1 MKPFAQFVGFVLII
15 IGGFW
20 VGMQWG
26 AVRPAK
32 TNLNPIIPEMPTKTP
47 IVPVIV
53 PAEEVAPTPTEEKPQ
68 EEVVAPVTTNTTVD
82 PNLPKNK
89 TDKVVRYDS
98 SRFKYGF
105 EMPANVYFSAFN
117 GEAGAVHTV
126 GIAKEDPETLA
137 DAAVRIYFYG
147 KKVVPELQNASNG
160 RVVDPAGTFIYLL
173 LNNEYSVKIEAL
185 NINHPVVQKVI
196 ETIQINV

>member
-1 MKPFAQFVGFVLII
+1 MKSFAQFVGFTLII

-26 AVRPAK
+26 SVRPAK
-32 TNLNPIIPEMPTKTP
+32 TNLNPIIPEVPTKAP
-47 IVPVIV
+47 IVPIIV
-53 PAEEVAPTPTEEKPQ
+53 PVEEPSPVEMEEKPA
-68 EEVVAPVTTNTTVD
+68 EVEPSTPVTNTTVD
-82 PNLPKNK
+82 PNLPTNK

-105 EMPANVYFSAFN
+105 EMPANVYFSAFA

-137 DAAVRIYFYG
+137 DAAVRVYFYG
-147 KKVVPELQNASNG
+147 KKVVPELQNVSSG

-185 NINHPVVQKVI
+185 NINNSVVQKII

>member
-32 TNLNPIIPEMPTKTP
+32 TNLNPIIPEVPTKAP

-53 PAEEVAPTPTEEKPQ
+53 PAEELPSVETEKPA
-68 EEVVAPVTTNTTVD
+68 EIEPSAPITNTTVD
-82 PNLPKNK
+82 PNLPTNK

-105 EMPANVYFSAFN
+105 EMPANVYFSAFA

-137 DAAVRIYFYG
+137 DAAIRVYFYG
-147 KKVVPELQNASNG
+147 KKVVPELQNVSSG
-160 RVVDPAGTFIYLL
+160 KVVDPAGTFVYLL
-173 LNNEYSVKIEAL
+173 LGNEYSVKIEAL

>member
-1 MKPFAQFVGFVLII
+1 MKSFAQFVGFVLII
-15 IGGFW
+15 VGGFW

-26 AVRPAK
+26 AIRPK
-32 TNLNPIIPEMPTKTP
+32 TTSVNPIIPEAPVKTP

-53 PAEEVAPTPTEEKPQ
+53 PAEEQTPSETEAPAEESSPTP
-68 EEVVAPVTTNTTVD
+68 VTNTAID

-89 TDKVVRYDS
+89 TDKTTRYDS

-105 EMPANVYFSAFN
+105 EMPANVYFSAFA

-147 KKVVPELQNASNG
+147 KKIVPELQNASSG

-185 NINHPVVQKVI
+185 NINHPVVQKII
-196 ETIQINV
+196 ETIQINS